1 MIVKT
6 YCETDGSSAALLY
19 RDMCGDQVP
28 PETLAVWQQVF
39 RAVDTEPRDGRLD
52 TREVREL
59 LARLGQA
66 ATEHQLRE
74 MVRGVDMDEDGSID
88 LSEFITMMTEK
99 MRKVNLEGE
108 VRKLFCTFD
117 LDGDGNITCSELSK
131 VPCRCLY
138 LYV

>member
-1 MIVKT
+1 M
-6 YCETDGSSAALLY
+6 
-19 RDMCGDQVP
+19 
-28 PETLAVWQQVF
+28 
-39 RAVDTEPRDGRLD
+39 DTGPRDGRLD

-66 ATEHQLRE
+66 ATEPQLRE
-74 MVRGVDMDEDGSID
+74 MVRGVDRDGDGSID

-99 MRKVNLEGE
+99 MRRVNLEGE

-131 VPCRCLY
+131 VTCRVVFIFM
-138 LYV
+138 YVRTLSDIVAFFSCSLSINMHNKLNELSTQFQLDTCCCS

>member
-1 MIVKT
+1 M
-6 YCETDGSSAALLY
+6 
-19 RDMCGDQVP
+19 
-28 PETLAVWQQVF
+28 
-39 RAVDTEPRDGRLD
+39 DTEPRDGRLD

-131 VPCRCLY
+131 VPCSCLY

>member
-1 MIVKT
+1 M
-6 YCETDGSSAALLY
+6 
-19 RDMCGDQVP
+19 
-28 PETLAVWQQVF
+28 
-39 RAVDTEPRDGRLD
+39 DTEPRDGRLD

-74 MVRGVDMDEDGSID
+74 MVRGVDMDGDGSID

-131 VPCRCLY
+131 VPCSCLY